1 MTELSGKAAIIT
13 GASGLLASGVIPV
26 FRAGG
31 ARLALTCGDDRL
43 YQRFPD
49 LREDRDHI
57 CLQNA
62 DLSDEAAAAE
72 LAARTL
78 DAFGRI
84 DILVNIVGGWDAGA
98 PVHETSTATWNT
110 MLRLNATVAFMM
122 SRAALPAMLEQ
133 GSGVIVNIG
142 AKPGLR
148 ANGKDAAYSASK
160 SALLRLT
167 ESLSE
172 EYKRRGIRVN
182 AVLPSTIA
190 SEEQYAEDPHAGVT
204 PAQLGSVIAFLAS
217 DAGAAI
223 HGALIPVFGSR

>member
-1 MTELSGKAAIIT
+1 MSDLGGKAAIIT
-13 GASGLLASGVIPV
+13 GASGFLASGVIPV

-31 ARLALTCGDDRL
+31 ARLALSCGDDRL

-49 LREDRDHI
+49 LRDDRHHI

-62 DLSDEAAAAE
+62 DLSDEATAAA
-72 LAARTL
+72 LAAQTL
-78 DAFGRI
+78 EAFGRI
-84 DILVNIVGGWDAGA
+84 DVLVNIVGGWDAGK
-98 PVHETSTATWNT
+98 PVHETSAETWNT

-122 SRAALPAMLEQ
+122 SRAVIPAMLGQ
-133 GSGVIVNIG
+133 GSGAIINIG

-148 ANGKDAAYSASK
+148 ANGMDAAYSASK

-172 EYKRRGIRVN
+172 DYKRSGIRVN

-190 SEEQYAEDPHAGVT
+190 TEEQYAEDAQAGVT
-204 PAQLGSVIAFLAS
+204 PAQLGRVIAFLAS

-223 HGALIPVFGSR
+223 HGALIPVFGTR

>member
-1 MTELSGKAAIIT
+1 MSELNGRAAIIT

-31 ARLALTCGDDRL
+31 ARLALSCGDDRL

-49 LREDRDHI
+49 LRDDRNHI

-62 DLSDEAAAAE
+62 DLSDEGAAAG
-72 LAARTL
+72 LVTRTL

-84 DILVNIVGGWDAGA
+84 DVLVNIVGGWDAGM
-98 PVHETSTATWNT
+98 PVHEMSAETWNT

-122 SRAALPAMLEQ
+122 SRAVIPTMLEQ
-133 GSGVIVNIG
+133 GSGAIVNIG

-148 ANGKDAAYSASK
+148 SNGNDAAYSASK
-160 SALLRLT
+160 SAVLRLT
-167 ESLSE
+167 ESMAE

-190 SEEQYAEDPHAGVT
+190 TEEQSAEDPQAGVT
-204 PAQLGSVIAFLAS
+204 PAQLGRVIAFLAS

-223 HGALIPVFGSR
+223 HGALIPVFGTR

>member
-1 MTELSGKAAIIT
+1 MADFSGKAAIIT
-13 GASGLLASGVIPV
+13 GASGLLASGLIPV

-31 ARLALTCGDDRL
+31 ARLALSCGDDRL

-62 DLSDEAAAAE
+62 DLSDEAAALGLVAQ
-72 LAARTL
+72 TL
-78 DAFGRI
+78 EAFGRI
-84 DILVNIVGGWDAGA
+84 DVLVNIVGGWDAGT
-98 PVHETSTATWNT
+98 PVHEMTTETWHT

-122 SRAALPAMLEQ
+122 SRAVIPAMLEV

-160 SALLRLT
+160 SAVLRLT
-167 ESLSE
+167 ESMSE
-172 EYKRRGIRVN
+172 EYKQAGIRVN

-190 SEEQYAEDPHAGVT
+190 TEEQYAEDPHSGVT

-223 HGALIPVFGSR
+223 HGALIPVFGTR

>member
-1 MTELSGKAAIIT
+1 M
-13 GASGLLASGVIPV
+13 IPV
-26 FRAGG
+26 FRAGC
-31 ARLALTCGDDRL
+31 ARLALSCGDDRL

-49 LREDRDHI
+49 LRDDGNHI

-62 DLSDEAAAAE
+62 DLSDEAMAAT
-72 LAARTL
+72 LAAQTL

-84 DILVNIVGGWDAGA
+84 DVLVNIVGGWDAGL
-98 PVHETSTATWNT
+98 PVHETSAETWNT

-122 SRAALPAMLEQ
+122 SRAVIPAMLAQ
-133 GSGVIVNIG
+133 GSGAIINIG

-148 ANGKDAAYSASK
+148 ANGMDAAYSASK

-172 EYKRRGIRVN
+172 DYKRSGIRVN

-190 SEEQYAEDPHAGVT
+190 TEEQYAEDAQAGVT
-204 PAQLGSVIAFLAS
+204 PSQLGRVIAFLAS

-223 HGALIPVFGSR
+223 HGALIPVFGTR

>member
-1 MTELSGKAAIIT
+1 MTDFNGKAAIIT

-49 LREDRDHI
+49 LREDRNHI

-62 DLSDEAAAAE
+62 DLSDEAAAAGLVE
-72 LAARTL
+72 RTL
-78 DAFGRI
+78 EAFGRI
-84 DILVNIVGGWDAGA
+84 DVLVNVVGGWDAGM
-98 PVHETSTATWNT
+98 PVHETTVETWNT
-110 MLRLNATVAFMM
+110 MLRLNATVAFVM
-122 SRAALPAMLEQ
+122 SRAVIPAMLEV

-148 ANGKDAAYSASK
+148 ANGNDAAYSASK
-160 SALLRLT
+160 SAVLRLT
-167 ESLSE
+167 ESMSE

-190 SEEQYAEDPHAGVT
+190 TEEQFAEDPHAGVT
-204 PAQLGSVIAFLAS
+204 PAQLGRVIAFLAS

-223 HGALIPVFGSR
+223 HGALIPAFGSR